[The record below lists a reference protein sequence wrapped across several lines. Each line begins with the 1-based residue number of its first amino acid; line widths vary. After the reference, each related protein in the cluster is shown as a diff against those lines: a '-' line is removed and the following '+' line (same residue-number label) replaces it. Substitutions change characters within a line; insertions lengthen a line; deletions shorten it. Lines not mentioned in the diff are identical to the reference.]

1 MNRGNFDRE
10 IETVKNQMEILKL
23 KSTRTENVDFDLN
36 LWEQEKGSMNLKTDF
51 PKNRVAIEV
60 TGTWEAILE
69 PNTAI
74 PQKEKKGNEAGK
86 KYLKKSWPNISW
98 ILDRFTDSRT
108 SASLKY
114 KHEENTVRHITV
126 KLLKTKDKEKVLEAA
141 RELRTCHTCLTA

>member
-60 TGTWEAILE
+60 TGT
-69 PNTAI
+69 
-74 PQKEKKGNEAGK
+74 
-86 KYLKKSWPNISW
+86 
-98 ILDRFTDSRT
+98 
-108 SASLKY
+108 
-114 KHEENTVRHITV
+114 
-126 KLLKTKDKEKVLEAA
+126 
-141 RELRTCHTCLTA
+141 